1 MPDAGG
7 RLMFSPSAPQP
18 APPPAPIPRK
28 VLAAAAHWHVEI
40 KSGSADAAAV
50 QAWREASAEHERAW
64 DLLQR
69 MDGQL
74 GAIPPALALPALQA
88 AQQRR
93 RATARILAVLVAA
106 GGGIAL
112 GQAGMQSGPW
122 QALTASLRTAP
133 GQRRHVAL
141 ADGGGLE
148 VNTDSALDVAYSA
161 TQRRIRL
168 HHGEIMITTAPDP
181 RPFLVDTPHGVIR
194 ALGTRFGVRCDDSG
208 SVASVFE
215 QAVEVRC
222 TARPDA
228 VRRLEAGR
236 QLRFTEAGFEA
247 VLAMP
252 AHQDSWLRG
261 MLVAAD
267 WPLQQLVRELARYR
281 RGRLACDARVAQR
294 PVTGT
299 YRLDDIDAVL
309 ESLCASHGLQVTY
322 FTRYWAT
329 VAARST

>member
-1 MPDAGG
+1 
-7 RLMFSPSAPQP
+7 MFAASASPSST
-18 APPPAPIPRK
+18 IPRK
-28 VLAAAAHWHVEI
+28 VLAAAAHWHVERQC
-40 KSGSADAAAV
+40 GSADPAAL
-50 QAWREASAEHERAW
+50 QAWRDASAEHERAW

-74 GAIPPALALPALQA
+74 GTIPAALAIPALQA

-93 RATARILAVLVAA
+93 RAAARILALLVAA

-112 GQAGMQSGPW
+112 GQAGLQSGPW

-133 GQRRHVAL
+133 GQRRHVTL
-141 ADGGGLE
+141 ADGGRLE

-194 ALGTRFGVRCDDSG
+194 ALGTRFGIRCDDDG
-208 SVASVFE
+208 STVSVFE
-215 QAVEVRC
+215 HAVEVRC
-222 TARPDA
+222 AARPDA
-228 VRRLEAGR
+228 VRRLEAGQ
-236 QLRFTEAGFEA
+236 QLRFGATGAENVQATQ
-247 VLAMP
+247 

-267 WPLQQLVRELARYR
+267 WPLQQLVQELARYR
-281 RGRLACDARVAQR
+281 RGRLACDTKVAQR

-309 ESLCASHGLQVTY
+309 ESLCASHGLQVRY

-329 VAARST
+329 VSARPA

>member
-1 MPDAGG
+1 
-7 RLMFSPSAPQP
+7 MFAPSTPHS
-18 APPPAPIPRK
+18 APIPRK
-28 VLAAAAHWHVEI
+28 VLAAAAHWHVELQC
-40 KSGSADAAAV
+40 GSADPAAL
-50 QAWREASAEHERAW
+50 QAWRDASAEHERAW
-64 DLLQR
+64 VLLRR

-74 GAIPPALALPALQA
+74 ATIPPALALPALQA

-93 RATARILAVLVAA
+93 RAAAKVLAMLVAA

-112 GQAGMQSGPW
+112 GQAGLQSAPW
-122 QALTASLRTAP
+122 QAWTASLRTAP
-133 GQRRHVAL
+133 GQRRQVTL
-141 ADGGGLE
+141 ADGGRLE
-148 VNTDSALDVAYSA
+148 MNTDSAADVDYSA
-161 TQRRIRL
+161 ARRRIRL
-168 HHGEIMITTAPDP
+168 HHGEVMITTAPDA

-194 ALGTRFGVRCDDSG
+194 ALGTRFGVRCDADG
-208 SVASVFE
+208 STVSVFE
-215 QAVEVRC
+215 HAVEVRC
-222 TARPDA
+222 AARPDA
-228 VRRLEAGR
+228 VRRLEAGQ
-236 QLRFTEAGFEA
+236 QLRFGGTGLEA
-247 VLAMP
+247 VLARP

-281 RGRLACDARVAQR
+281 RGRLACDAGVAQR

-329 VAARST
+329 VSARST

>member
-7 RLMFSPSAPQP
+7 RLMFGPATSPSAPI
-18 APPPAPIPRK
+18 ARK
-28 VLAAAAHWHVEI
+28 VLAAAAHWHVELQC
-40 KSGSADAAAV
+40 GSADPAAL
-50 QAWREASAEHERAW
+50 QAWRDASAEHERAW
-64 DLLQR
+64 DLLRR

-74 GAIPPALALPALQA
+74 GAIPAALAMPALQA

-93 RATARILAVLVAA
+93 RAAAKILALLVAA

-112 GQAGMQSGPW
+112 GQAGWQSGPW

-133 GQRRHVAL
+133 GQRRHVTL
-141 ADGGGLE
+141 ADGGRLE
-148 VNTDSALDVAYSA
+148 MNTASALDVAYSA
-161 TQRRIRL
+161 THRRIRL
-168 HHGEIMITTAPDP
+168 HRGEIMITTAPDP

-194 ALGTRFGVRCDDSG
+194 ALGTRFGIRCDDDDST
-208 SVASVFE
+208 VSVFE
-215 QAVEVRC
+215 HAVEVRC
-222 TARPDA
+222 AARPEA
-228 VRRLEAGR
+228 VHRLETGQ
-236 QLRFTEAGFEA
+236 QLRFGATGADE
-247 VLAMP
+247 VLSTP

-267 WPLQQLVRELARYR
+267 WPLQQLVAELARYR
-281 RGRLACDARVAQR
+281 RGRLACDAAVARR

-329 VAARST
+329 VSARPA

>member
-1 MPDAGG
+1 
-7 RLMFSPSAPQP
+7 MFAASAS
-18 APPPAPIPRK
+18 ASSPIPRK
-28 VLAAAAHWHVEI
+28 VLAAAAHWHVEL
-40 KSGSADAAAV
+40 KCGSADAAAV
-50 QAWREASAEHERAW
+50 QAWRDASAEHERAW
-64 DLLQR
+64 ELLQR

-74 GAIPPALALPALQA
+74 ATLPTALAIPALQA

-93 RATARILAVLVAA
+93 RAAARILAVLVAA

-112 GQAGMQSGPW
+112 GQAGLQSGPW
-122 QALTASLRTAP
+122 LALTASLRTAP

-141 ADGGGLE
+141 ADGGRLE
-148 VNTDSALDVAYSA
+148 VNTDSAMDIDYSA

-168 HHGEIMITTAPDP
+168 HQGEIIITTAPDP

-194 ALGTRFGVRCDDSG
+194 ALGTRFGVRCDADVST
-208 SVASVFE
+208 VSVFE
-215 QAVEVRC
+215 HAVEVRC
-222 TARPDA
+222 AARPDA
-228 VRRLEAGR
+228 VRRLEAGQ
-236 QLRFTEAGFEA
+236 QLRFSETGADRVQA
-247 VLAMP
+247 TQ

-267 WPLQQLVRELARYR
+267 WPLQQLVAELARYR
-281 RGRLACDARVAQR
+281 RGRLVCDARVARR

-329 VAARST
+329 VSARPA

>member
-1 MPDAGG
+1 
-7 RLMFSPSAPQP
+7 MFPPSIPQS
-18 APPPAPIPRK
+18 APIPRT
-28 VLAAAAHWHVEI
+28 VLAAAAHWHVELQC
-40 KSGSADAAAV
+40 GSADPAAL
-50 QAWREASAEHERAW
+50 QAWRDASAEHDRAW
-64 DLLQR
+64 ELLQR

-74 GAIPPALALPALQA
+74 ATIPAALAIPALQA

-93 RATARILAVLVAA
+93 RAAAKVLAMLVAA

-112 GQAGMQSGPW
+112 GQAGLQSAPW
-122 QALTASLRTAP
+122 QAWTASLRTAP

-141 ADGGGLE
+141 ADGGRME
-148 VNTDSALDVAYSA
+148 MNTDSAVDVDYSA
-161 TQRRIRL
+161 ARRRIRL
-168 HHGEIMITTAPDP
+168 HHGEIMITTAPDA

-194 ALGTRFGVRCDDSG
+194 ALGTRFGVRCDDGG
-208 SVASVFE
+208 SVVSVFE
-215 QAVEVRC
+215 HAVEVRC
-222 TARPDA
+222 AARPDA
-228 VRRLEAGR
+228 VRRLEAGQ
-236 QLRFTEAGFEA
+236 QLRFSGTGLEA

-261 MLVAAD
+261 MLVTAD
-267 WPLQQLVRELARYR
+267 WPLQRLVTELARYR
-281 RGRLACDARVAQR
+281 RGHLACDASVAQR

-329 VAARST
+329 VSARPA

>member
-1 MPDAGG
+1 
-7 RLMFSPSAPQP
+7 MFAASAS
-18 APPPAPIPRK
+18 ASSPIPRK
-28 VLAAAAHWHVEI
+28 VLAAAARWHVERQC
-40 KSGSADAAAV
+40 GSVDPAAL
-50 QAWREASAEHERAW
+50 QAWRDASAEHERAW
-64 DLLQR
+64 ELLQR

-74 GAIPPALALPALQA
+74 GAIPPALAIPALQA

-93 RATARILAVLVAA
+93 RAAARILAVLVAA

-112 GQAGMQSGPW
+112 GQAGLRSAPW
-122 QALTASLRTAP
+122 QAWTASLRTAP
-133 GQRRHVAL
+133 GQRRPVAL
-141 ADGGGLE
+141 ADGGRMDL
-148 VNTDSALDVAYSA
+148 NTDSALDVEYSA

-168 HHGEIMITTAPDP
+168 HHGEIMITTAPDA

-194 ALGTRFGVRCDDSG
+194 ALGTRFGVRCDADG

-215 QAVEVRC
+215 HAVEVRC
-222 TARPDA
+222 AARPQA
-228 VRRLEAGR
+228 VHRLEAGQ
-236 QLRFTEAGFEA
+236 QLHFGDTGPQEVE
-247 VLAMP
+247 AMP

-267 WPLQQLVRELARYR
+267 WPLQKLVTELARYR

-329 VAARST
+329 VSARST

>member
-1 MPDAGG
+1 
-7 RLMFSPSAPQP
+7 MFAASSSP
-18 APPPAPIPRK
+18 PIARK
-28 VLAAAAHWHVEI
+28 VLAAAAHWHVELQC
-40 KSGSADAAAV
+40 GSADPAAL
-50 QAWREASAEHERAW
+50 QAWRDASAEHERAW
-64 DLLQR
+64 ELLRR

-74 GAIPPALALPALQA
+74 GAIPAALAMPALQA

-93 RATARILAVLVAA
+93 RAAAKVLAMLVAA

-112 GQAGMQSGPW
+112 GQAGLQSAPW

-133 GQRRHVAL
+133 GQRRHVTL
-141 ADGGGLE
+141 ADGGRME
-148 VNTDSALDVAYSA
+148 MNTDSALDVAYGA
-161 TQRRIRL
+161 THRRIRL
-168 HHGEIMITTAPDP
+168 HHGEIMITTASDA

-194 ALGTRFGVRCDDSG
+194 ALGTRFGVRCDAQG
-208 SVASVFE
+208 STVSVYE
-215 QAVEVRC
+215 HAVEVRC
-222 TARPDA
+222 AARPDA
-228 VRRLEAGR
+228 VRRLDAGQ
-236 QLRFTEAGFEA
+236 QLRFSASGSEE

-267 WPLQQLVRELARYR
+267 WPLQQLVQELARYR
-281 RGRLACDARVAQR
+281 RGRLACNAGVARR

-309 ESLCASHGLQVTY
+309 EGLCVSHGLQVTY

-329 VAARST
+329 VSARAT

>member
-1 MPDAGG
+1 
-7 RLMFSPSAPQP
+7 MFAASASPSS
-18 APPPAPIPRK
+18 PIPRK
-28 VLAAAAHWHVEI
+28 VLAAAAHWHVELQC
-40 KSGSADAAAV
+40 GSADPAAL
-50 QAWREASAEHERAW
+50 QAWRDASAEHERAW

-74 GAIPPALALPALQA
+74 GTIPAALAIPALQA

-93 RATARILAVLVAA
+93 RAAGKILALLVAA
-106 GGGIAL
+106 SGGIAL
-112 GQAGMQSGPW
+112 GQAGLQSGPW

-133 GQRRHVAL
+133 GRRRHVTL
-141 ADGGGLE
+141 ADGGRLE

-194 ALGTRFGVRCDDSG
+194 ALGTRFGIRCNDDG
-208 SVASVFE
+208 STVSVFE
-215 QAVEVRC
+215 HAVEVRC
-222 TARPDA
+222 AARPDA
-228 VRRLEAGR
+228 VRRLEAGQ
-236 QLRFTEAGFEA
+236 QLRFGATGAENVQATQ
-247 VLAMP
+247 

-267 WPLQQLVRELARYR
+267 WPLQQLVAELARYR
-281 RGRLACDARVAQR
+281 RGRLACDAGVARR

-299 YRLDDIDAVL
+299 YRLDDIDAAL

-329 VAARST
+329 VAARPA

>member
-1 MPDAGG
+1 
-7 RLMFSPSAPQP
+7 MFTASASVSSP
-18 APPPAPIPRK
+18 IRRK
-28 VLAAAAHWHVEI
+28 VLAAAAHWHVELQC
-40 KSGSADAAAV
+40 GSADPVAL
-50 QAWREASAEHERAW
+50 QAWRDASAEHERAW
-64 DLLQR
+64 QLLQR

-74 GAIPPALALPALQA
+74 ATLPAALAIPALQA

-93 RATARILAVLVAA
+93 RAAAKILAVLVAA

-112 GQAGMQSGPW
+112 GQAGLQSGPW

-133 GQRRHVAL
+133 GQRRHVTL
-141 ADGGGLE
+141 ADGGRME
-148 VNTDSALDVAYSA
+148 VNTDSAVDIDYSA
-161 TQRRIRL
+161 ARRRIRL
-168 HHGEIMITTAPDP
+168 HHGEIIITTASDA

-194 ALGTRFGVRCDDSG
+194 ALGTRFGVRCDGDG
-208 SVASVFE
+208 STVSVFE
-215 QAVEVRC
+215 HAVEVRC
-222 TARPDA
+222 AARPDA
-228 VRRLEAGR
+228 VRRLEAGQ
-236 QLRFTEAGFEA
+236 QLHFSDTGLAA

-267 WPLQQLVRELARYR
+267 WPLQQLVAELARYR
-281 RGRLACDARVAQR
+281 RGRLVCDAKVARR

-329 VAARST
+329 VSARPA

>member
-1 MPDAGG
+1 
-7 RLMFSPSAPQP
+7 MFFPSAPQSVP
-18 APPPAPIPRK
+18 QSAPIARK
-28 VLAAAAHWHVEI
+28 VLAAAAHWHVEV
-40 KSGSADAAAV
+40 KCGSADPAAL
-50 QAWREASAEHERAW
+50 QAWRDARAEHERAW
-64 DLLQR
+64 ELLQR
-69 MDGQL
+69 MDNQL
-74 GAIPPALALPALQA
+74 GTLPAALAIPALQA

-93 RATARILAVLVAA
+93 RAAAKILAVLVAA

-112 GQAGMQSGPW
+112 GQAGLQSGPW

-133 GQRRHVAL
+133 GQRRHVTL
-141 ADGGGLE
+141 ADGGRLE
-148 VNTDSALDVAYSA
+148 VNTDSALDVVYNA

-181 RPFLVDTPHGVIR
+181 RPFLVDTPHGMIR
-194 ALGTRFGVRCDDSG
+194 ALGSRFGIRCDDDG
-208 SVASVFE
+208 STVSVFE
-215 QAVEVRC
+215 HAVDVRYA
-222 TARPDA
+222 ARPDA
-228 VRRLEAGR
+228 VRRLEAGQ
-236 QLRFTEAGFEA
+236 QLRFGDTGADDVE
-247 VLAMP
+247 AMP

-267 WPLQQLVRELARYR
+267 WPLQQLVAELTRYR
-281 RGRLACDARVAQR
+281 RGRLVCDAKVAQR

-329 VAARST
+329 VSARPA

>member
-1 MPDAGG
+1 
-7 RLMFSPSAPQP
+7 MFTASASVSS
-18 APPPAPIPRK
+18 PIPRK
-28 VLAAAAHWHVEI
+28 VLAAAAHWHVELQC
-40 KSGSADAAAV
+40 GSADPAAV
-50 QAWREASAEHERAW
+50 QAWRDASAEHERAW
-64 DLLQR
+64 ELLRR

-74 GAIPPALALPALQA
+74 ATLPAALAIPALQA

-93 RATARILAVLVAA
+93 RAAAKILAVLVAA

-112 GQAGMQSGPW
+112 GQAGLQSGSW

-141 ADGGGLE
+141 ADGGRLE
-148 VNTDSALDVAYSA
+148 MNTDSAVDVAYSA

-168 HHGEIMITTAPDP
+168 HQGEIMITTASDA

-194 ALGTRFGVRCDDSG
+194 ALGTRFGVRCDADG
-208 SVASVFE
+208 STVSVFE
-215 QAVEVRC
+215 HAVEVRC
-222 TARPDA
+222 AARPDA
-228 VRRLEAGR
+228 VRRLEAGQ
-236 QLRFTEAGFEA
+236 QLRFSDTGLAA
-247 VLAMP
+247 VLATP

-267 WPLQQLVRELARYR
+267 WPLQQLLRELARYR
-281 RGRLACDARVAQR
+281 RGRLVCDARVARR

-329 VAARST
+329 VSARPA

>member
-1 MPDAGG
+1 MLGP
-7 RLMFSPSAPQP
+7 SPSI
-18 APPPAPIPRK
+18 PIARSI
-28 VLAAAAHWHVEI
+28 LAAAAHWHVEI
-40 KSGSADAAAV
+40 QCGSADPAALQV
-50 QAWREASAEHERAW
+50 WRDASAEHERAW

-74 GAIPPALALPALQA
+74 GTIPAALAIPALQA

-93 RATARILAVLVAA
+93 RAASKILALLVAA

-112 GQAGMQSGPW
+112 GQTGLQSAPW
-122 QALTASLRTAP
+122 QAWTASLRTAP
-133 GQRRHVAL
+133 GQRRHVTL
-141 ADGGGLE
+141 ADSGRME

-168 HHGEIMITTAPDP
+168 HQGEIMITTAPDP

-194 ALGTRFGVRCDDSG
+194 ALGTRFGIRCDDDD
-208 SVASVFE
+208 SVVSVFE
-215 QAVEVRC
+215 HAVEVRC
-222 TARPDA
+222 AARPDA
-228 VRRLEAGR
+228 VRRLEAGQ
-236 QLRFTEAGFEA
+236 QLRFGDTGLEA

-267 WPLQQLVRELARYR
+267 WPLQQLVQELARYR
-281 RGRLACDARVAQR
+281 RGRLVCDAKVAQR

-329 VAARST
+329 VSARPA

>member
-1 MPDAGG
+1 
-7 RLMFSPSAPQP
+7 MFTASASASSP
-18 APPPAPIPRK
+18 IRRK
-28 VLAAAAHWHVEI
+28 VLAAAAHWHVELQC
-40 KSGSADAAAV
+40 GSADPAAV
-50 QAWREASAEHERAW
+50 QAWRDASAEHERAW
-64 DLLQR
+64 LLLQR

-74 GAIPPALALPALQA
+74 GAIPAALAIPALQA

-93 RATARILAVLVAA
+93 RAAAKILAVLVAA
-106 GGGIAL
+106 GGCIVL
-112 GQAGMQSGPW
+112 GQAGLQSGPW

-133 GQRRHVAL
+133 GQRRHVTL
-141 ADGGGLE
+141 ADGGRME
-148 VNTDSALDVAYSA
+148 VNTDSAVDIDYSA
-161 TQRRIRL
+161 ARRRIRL
-168 HHGEIMITTAPDP
+168 HHGEIIITTASDA

-194 ALGTRFGVRCDDSG
+194 ALGTRFGVRCDDDG
-208 SVASVFE
+208 STVSVFE
-215 QAVEVRC
+215 HAVEVRC
-222 TARPDA
+222 AARPDA
-228 VRRLEAGR
+228 VRRLEAGQ
-236 QLRFTEAGFEA
+236 QLHFSDTGLAG

-267 WPLQQLVRELARYR
+267 WPLQQLVAELARYR
-281 RGRLACDARVAQR
+281 RGRLACDARVARR

-329 VAARST
+329 VSARPA

>member
-1 MPDAGG
+1 MMSGTATA
-7 RLMFSPSAPQP
+7 SAPI
-18 APPPAPIPRK
+18 ARK
-28 VLAAAAHWHVEI
+28 VLAAAAHWHVELQG
-40 KSGSADAAAV
+40 GSADPAAL
-50 QAWREASAEHERAW
+50 QAWRDASAEHERAW
-64 DLLQR
+64 ELLQR

-74 GAIPPALALPALQA
+74 ATLQPALALPALQA

-93 RATARILAVLVAA
+93 RAAARILALLVAA

-112 GQAGMQSGPW
+112 GQAGLQSGPW

-133 GQRRHVAL
+133 GQRRHVTL
-141 ADGGGLE
+141 TDGGRLE
-148 VNTDSALDVAYSA
+148 VNTDSALDVAYST

-194 ALGTRFGVRCDDSG
+194 ALGTRFGIRCDDDG
-208 SVASVFE
+208 GTVSVFE
-215 QAVEVRC
+215 HAVEVRC
-222 TARPDA
+222 AARPDA
-228 VRRLEAGR
+228 VRRLEAGQ
-236 QLRFTEAGFEA
+236 QLRFGATGADDVE
-247 VLAMP
+247 AMP

-267 WPLQQLVRELARYR
+267 WPLQQLVAELARYR
-281 RGRLACDARVAQR
+281 RGRLVCDTKVARR

-329 VAARST
+329 VAARPA

>member
-1 MPDAGG
+1 
-7 RLMFSPSAPQP
+7 MFSPSAPHS
-18 APPPAPIPRK
+18 APILRK
-28 VLAAAAHWHVEI
+28 VLAAAAHWHVELQC
-40 KSGSADAAAV
+40 GSADPAAL
-50 QAWREASAEHERAW
+50 QAWRDASAEHERAW
-64 DLLQR
+64 ELLQR

-74 GAIPPALALPALQA
+74 GTIPASLALPALQA

-93 RATARILAVLVAA
+93 RAAAKILALLVAA

-112 GQAGMQSGPW
+112 GQAGLQSGPW

-133 GQRRHVAL
+133 GQRRHVTL
-141 ADGGGLE
+141 ADGGRLE

-181 RPFLVDTPHGVIR
+181 RPFLVDTRHGVIR
-194 ALGTRFGVRCDDSG
+194 ALGTRFGIRCDADG
-208 SVASVFE
+208 STVSVFE
-215 QAVEVRC
+215 HAVEVRC
-222 TARPDA
+222 AARPDA
-228 VRRLEAGR
+228 VRRLEAGQ
-236 QLRFTEAGFEA
+236 QLRFGEAGA
-247 VLAMP
+247 DNVQATQ

-281 RGRLACDARVAQR
+281 RGRLACDAKVARR

-329 VAARST
+329 VAARPA